1 MARYSYIKKKRA
13 TNVDQVDPRFNKL
26 VKTTTIIPKVITK
39 TTDNIIIASSTDRLD
54 NLAFRFYNDRTLWWI
69 IATANNLSG
78 DSFFITPGT
87 QLIIPKD
94 VSAILSKMDTIN
106 NIKPE

>member
-1 MARYSYIKKKRA
+1 MARYSYNKKKRA
-13 TNVDQVDPRFNKL
+13 TNIDQVDPRFNKL
-26 VKTTTIIPKVITK
+26 VKTTT
-39 TTDNIIIASSTDRLD
+39 TDNIIISTSTDRLD
-54 NLAFRFYNDRTLWWI
+54 NLAYRFYNDRTLWWI

-78 DSFFITPGT
+78 DSFFVTPGT